1 MTAAHTTVLS
11 LLGKQVSFVKEYKVQ
26 LRDETFITFSDSYL
40 GVVTDIVLSINS
52 EPQFCIGEDFYR
64 ISDLIDFKIL

>member
-1 MTAAHTTVLS
+1 MAVAYTTVLS

-26 LRDETFITFSDSYL
+26 LKDGTFITFSDSYL
-40 GVVTDIVLSINS
+40 GVVTDIVLSITS
-52 EPQFCIGEDFYR
+52 ESQFSIGEDFYR